1 MAKNTKIALIT
12 VSLLAIG
19 GIGFFMWWRKNKPIK
34 TYEDAM
40 KHLISKGLDENFLKG
55 GNKEY
60 ILTWAKASKD
70 KQPTFLWGNTYR
82 NTSDGTVAKK

>member
-1 MAKNTKIALIT
+1 MERKTKITLIT
-12 VSLLAIG
+12 ISLLAIG
-19 GIGFFMWWRKNKPIK
+19 GVGFLIWWRRKPIK

-70 KQPTFLWGNTYR
+70 KQPTFLWGNAYR
-82 NTSDGTVAKK
+82 NTLDGTLVKK

>member
-1 MAKNTKIALIT
+1 MKKGIVIAVI
-12 VSLLAIG
+12 VVAI
-19 GIGFFMWWRKNKPIK
+19 ISIIVYVIYKNKPIK

-55 GNKEY
+55 GKKEY

-70 KQPTFLWGNTYR
+70 KQPTFLWGNGYR
-82 NTSDGTVAKK
+82 NTLDGTVAK